1 MPQPLPHSVEPMPN
15 LPMPFDSNGAGV
27 ATADLDGDGWLDVV
41 LGGLHGAAKVLWNR
55 RGLGDLAFDAVAL
68 ELVGARAVGIVDVD
82 GDGHQDIVATRT
94 DERPLWLRGSGGRAF
109 RIVDDEQFVARHPI
123 YSMAWGD
130 LDGDQDLDLVGAAYD
145 AELERR
151 EAMEAYRNFVT
162 TNVSAARTRQ
172 RGVWHYENL
181 GPRDRRSPFEQGEFQ
196 FRAQRPRRRR
206 DGTGHRA
213 DRRRRRRAERHR
225 RGQRLRHPGQRV
237 PPHP

>member
-1 MPQPLPHSVEPMPN
+1 M
-15 LPMPFDSNGAGV
+15 
-27 ATADLDGDGWLDVV
+27 

-109 RIVDDEQFVARHPI
+109 RIVDDEQFITRHPI

-130 LDGDQDLDLVGAAYD
+130 LDGDQDLDLVGATYD

-151 EAMEAYRNFVT
+151 EATEAYRNFVT
-162 TNVSAARTRQ
+162 TNISAARTRQ
-172 RGVWHYENL
+172 RGRAGTTRTWGRATGAARSSRTSFSSGHSASPKARWHW
-181 GPRDRRSPFEQGEFQ
+181 PSC
-196 FRAQRPRRRR
+196 
-206 DGTGHRA
+206 
-213 DRRRRRRAERHR
+213 
-225 RGQRLRHPGQRV
+225 
-237 PPHP
+237 